1 MELIGI
7 AFVALV
13 VAAFVAQLNR
23 THRRM
28 AANRLD
34 PRTRHELDRDLERI
48 RADVLAPPDRLAQRS
63 LWAIR
68 PSPLTGTDEWTRRA

>member
-7 AFVALV
+7 GIVVLV

-23 THRRM
+23 THHRM
-28 AANRLD
+28 VQARTD

-48 RADVLAPPDRLAQRS
+48 RADVRATPERLASRS
-63 LWAIR
+63 LWAMR
-68 PSPLTGTDEWTRRA
+68 PSPLTGTDEWARQA